1 MKFFLH
7 EVKLWFKNENSI
19 PKSYEFLLNKV
30 NVVTGDATT
39 GKTSFWSIIDY
50 CLLSNKINIA
60 NKIVEKVSWFGIR
73 FTINDKEISIVRKSP
88 IKGAISSEIF
98 YAIGSLPNTPN
109 QNIQITELKS
119 LLDKEF
125 GIKDNLRF
133 SFGKELGKS
142 PFNLSYRYFLL
153 FNCLTEDIIGASKT
167 YFDTT
172 LFGKDEYDKAL
183 KHIFNMVIG
192 VNDMENMKALERIGQ
207 ITKDIAKILGQRTT
221 NTSAEKKFE
230 SGIFNLIYKLKQNR
244 LLEYSYDP
252 NSLSDAVDAIDEVIL
267 TIKKTADNSKIFAEI
282 DGLNKTKYNLKTQ
295 ISAIARYRKEYDAYK
310 RNLNKNADSL
320 KPIEFLKKNLTDQLV
335 DSYETT
341 VFIDS
346 LEESLKDIQ
355 NALSKKVEEPL
366 NVSGDARELQTQLQT
381 VESKI
386 SRLSPIKQNF
396 QTEANKFIALGEVKN
411 AREQFAE
418 IRNRTI
424 KPIDTEKLNE
434 LNDEKVRLETEMKT
448 NFEQVKF
455 AMKTALNEGIQRN
468 YNKLKSMPEYIDSR
482 TQFDDT
488 EMTLKLYPEGLSFP
502 IETVGSKSNY
512 MFMHLCFYLGL
523 HEHMITV
530 GQEHVPQF
538 LFIDQPSIPYYSGND
553 ASIGND
559 DKSKLLDAFSLLN
572 SFIDYIRID
581 KKNSFQIFMV
591 EHAPKEYW
599 TENSLTNFHTVA
611 EFINGNGLIP
621 TDIYKA

>member
-1 MKFFLH
+1 MKFVLH

-19 PKSYEFLLNKV
+19 PKSYEFLPNKV

-60 NKIVEKVSWFGIR
+60 NKIVEKVSWYGIN
-73 FTINDKEISIVRKSP
+73 FTINEKEISICRKSP
-88 IKGAISSEIF
+88 SKGAISSEVF
-98 YAIGSLPNTPN
+98 YVLGSLPITPK
-109 QNIQITELKS
+109 QNIEIPDLK
-119 LLDKEF
+119 LFLDNEF
-125 GIKDNLRF
+125 GITDNLRF
-133 SFGKELGKS
+133 PYGKELGRT

-153 FNCLTEDIIGASKT
+153 FNSLTEDIIGASKT

-192 VNDMENMKALERIGQ
+192 VNDMENIKALERIE
-207 ITKDIAKILGQRTT
+207 IIKKDIAKINSQKST
-221 NTSAEKKFE
+221 NANAEKKFE
-230 SGIFNLIYKLKQNR
+230 KSILYLINKLKQNR
-244 LLEYSYDP
+244 LLEYTYEA
-252 NSLSDAVDAIDEVIL
+252 NSLSDALSDINEVISS
-267 TIKKTADNSKIFAEI
+267 KKMMADNSKIFVEI
-282 DGLNKTKYNLKTQ
+282 DELNKAKINIRTQ
-295 ISAIARYRKEYDAYK
+295 ISAIDRYRKEYESYK
-310 RNLNKNADSL
+310 RNLSKSADSL
-320 KPIEFLKKNLTDQLV
+320 KPIEFLKKNLSDQLV

-341 VFIDS
+341 AFIDS

-355 NALSKKVEEPL
+355 NALAKNIEEPL
-366 NVSGDARELQTQLQT
+366 KVSGDAKELLTQLKI
-381 VESKI
+381 VENKI
-386 SRLSPIKQNF
+386 SQLNPIIQDF
-396 QTEANKFIALGEVKN
+396 QAEANKFIALGEVKFGL
-411 AREQFAE
+411 EQFTE
-418 IRNRTI
+418 IRSRAI
-424 KPIDTEKLNE
+424 KPIDLENLNKLI
-434 LNDEKVRLETEMKT
+434 DEKVRLESELKD
-448 NFEQVKF
+448 NFDQVKF
-455 AMKTALNEGIQRN
+455 TMKTALNDSIQRN
-468 YNKLKSMPEYIDSR
+468 YNNINSMPEYKDSR
-482 TQFDDT
+482 TQFDDI
-488 EMTLKLYPEGLSFP
+488 EMTLKLYPEGLTFP

-572 SFIDYIRID
+572 SFIDFITIV
-581 KKNSFQIFMV
+581 KKDSFQIFMV

-621 TDIYKA
+621 NEIYNT

>member
-7 EVKLWFKNENSI
+7 EVKLWFKDENST
-19 PKSYEFLLNKV
+19 PKSYDFIPNKI

-60 NKIVEKVSWFGIR
+60 NKIVEKVSWFGIHL
-73 FTINDKEISIVRKSP
+73 TINNKEISIVRKSP
-88 IKGAISSEIF
+88 AKGAISSEVF
-98 YAIGSLPNTPN
+98 YALGSLPDIPS
-109 QNIQITELKS
+109 QNILIPELKL

-125 GIKDNLRF
+125 GITDNLKF
-133 SFGKELGKS
+133 PFGKEFGKT

-153 FNCLTEDIIGASKT
+153 FNSLTEDIIGASKT

-172 LFGKDEYDKAL
+172 LYGKEEYDKAL

-207 ITKDIAKILGQRTT
+207 ITKDIAKIIGQKTT
-221 NTSAEKKFE
+221 NANAEKKFE
-230 SGIFNLIYKLKQNR
+230 NGIIYLINKLKENR
-244 LLEYSYDP
+244 LLEYSYDTS
-252 NSLSDAVDAIDEVIL
+252 SLSNAVSVIDEVIS
-267 TIKKTADNSKIFAEI
+267 TIKMTADNSKIFEEI
-282 DGLNKTKYNLKTQ
+282 DGLNKTKDNLKAQ
-295 ISAIARYRKEYDAYK
+295 IAAIERYRKEYDAYK
-310 RNLNKNADSL
+310 RNLNKIADSL
-320 KPIEFLKKNLTDQLV
+320 KPIEFLKRDLTDQLI

-346 LEESLKDIQ
+346 LQESLKSIQ
-355 NALSKKVEEPL
+355 NALSNKVAEPL
-366 NVSGDARELQTQLQT
+366 KISGDASELQTQLRAI
-381 VESKI
+381 ESRI
-386 SRLSPIKQNF
+386 SQLNPIKQNF
-396 QTEANKFIALGEVKN
+396 QTEANKFITLGEVKN
-411 AREQFAE
+411 AREQYAE
-418 IRNRTI
+418 IMNRAI
-424 KPIDTEKLNE
+424 KPIDEEKLNQ
-434 LNDEKVRLETEMKT
+434 LNDEKTRLETELKT

-455 AMKTALNEGIQRN
+455 AMKTALNESIQRN
-468 YNKLKSMPEYIDSR
+468 YDKINSMPEYKDSK
-482 TQFDDT
+482 TQFDDM

-559 DKSKLLDAFSLLN
+559 DKTKLLDAFSLIN
-572 SFIDYIRID
+572 SFIDFITKD
-581 KKNSFQIFMV
+581 KKTSFQIFMV

-599 TENSLTNFHTVA
+599 TENGLNNFHTVA

-621 TDIYKA
+621 KNIYST